1 MFGIM
6 DKGQATHSKSLLTIE
21 PEKSKKKKKSA
32 NTSNRKTI
40 SFDFVGLSTIFCHK
54 IVGPIECPMV
64 FKSTTLQCQY
74 NTLSL
79 SRPVSIIRSYIL
91 KNLQL
96 KAAGLLKNVWDFSG
110 HKVFSKMIQ
119 CFIFVFADIVRDS
132 TCLFHQIPLSYI
144 STQSLWTLT
153 LQWFW

>member
-32 NTSNRKTI
+32 NNSNRKTI

-64 FKSTTLQCQY
+64 FK
-74 NTLSL
+74 
-79 SRPVSIIRSYIL
+79 
-91 KNLQL
+91 
-96 KAAGLLKNVWDFSG
+96 
-110 HKVFSKMIQ
+110 
-119 CFIFVFADIVRDS
+119 
-132 TCLFHQIPLSYI
+132 
-144 STQSLWTLT
+144 
-153 LQWFW
+153 

>member
-21 PEKSKKKKKSA
+21 PEKGKKKKKSA

-40 SFDFVGLSTIFCHK
+40 SLDFVGLSTLFCHK
-54 IVGPIECPMV
+54 IVGPVECPMV

-79 SRPVSIIRSYIL
+79 SGPVSIIRSYIL

-96 KAAGLLKNVWDFSG
+96 KAAGLLKNV
-110 HKVFSKMIQ
+110 
-119 CFIFVFADIVRDS
+119 
-132 TCLFHQIPLSYI
+132 
-144 STQSLWTLT
+144 
-153 LQWFW
+153 